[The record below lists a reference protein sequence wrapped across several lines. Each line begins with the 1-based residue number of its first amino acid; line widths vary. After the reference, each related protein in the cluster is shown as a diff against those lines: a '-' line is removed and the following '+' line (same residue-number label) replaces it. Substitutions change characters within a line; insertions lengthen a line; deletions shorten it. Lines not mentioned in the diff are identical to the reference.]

1 MLRVI
6 ESGVDRIGTNLV
18 AVGYRLS
25 TFRFV
30 RAIANED
37 LFGLDPAMIGEHLKQ
52 LLRLRTR
59 TLATVTDTAR
69 RLDRRLRHDDKPGT
83 RQRQGTEV
91 LERPVIRRPFSAL
104 Y

>member
-1 MLRVI
+1 M
-6 ESGVDRIGTNLV
+6 V

-25 TFRFV
+25 AFTFV

-37 LFGLDPAMIGEHLKQ
+37 LFGLDPAMVGEHLEQ

-69 RLDRRLRHDDKPGT
+69 RFDCRCSTMTSPAPDSDREPKCWR
-83 RQRQGTEV
+83 RQSFAA
-91 LERPVIRRPFSAL
+91 PFSAL